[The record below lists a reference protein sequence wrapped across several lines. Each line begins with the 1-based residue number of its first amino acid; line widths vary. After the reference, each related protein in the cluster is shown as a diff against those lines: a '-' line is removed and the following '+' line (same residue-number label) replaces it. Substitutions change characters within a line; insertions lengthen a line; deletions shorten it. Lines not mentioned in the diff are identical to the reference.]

1 MKIAGIV
8 PFAEDASILSNA
20 KYFKSHIPNA
30 EGLQVF
36 WTGAIVPG
44 ETSSDLATDMGNTLE
59 AIKAAE
65 GKGFDAVVLFC
76 HMDFGLEEA
85 RELVRIP
92 VLGPLG
98 TSLHL
103 GSVLGRRMCV
113 IVPNEPLKRGVEYR
127 VRAYGLDNMV
137 TIKSM
142 GISAN
147 GMEPYYTEYLKSGTY
162 GEGLDRLASVAIKA
176 IEEDDATVLIHGCG
190 SLLWLVDAAIKKLKE
205 KGYDIPF
212 INPIPTT
219 IELAK
224 AVVNLGLTQSK
235 IVYPGFKWPSGSPKF
250 HSS

>member
-1 MKIAGIV
+1 VKIAGIV
-8 PFAEDASILSNA
+8 SFAEESTILADNAYFRSN
-20 KYFKSHIPNA
+20 IPRFDDL
-30 EGLQVF
+30 EIF
-36 WTGAIVPG
+36 YTGTIVPG
-44 ETSSDLATDMGNTLE
+44 ETSSDLAADMGNTLE

-65 GKGFDAVVLFC
+65 EKGFDAVVLFC

-103 GSVLGRRMCV
+103 GRTLGRRICV
-113 IVPNEPLKRGVEYR
+113 ITPNEPLKRGVEYR

-137 TIKSM
+137 IIKSM

-147 GMEPYYTEYLKSGTY
+147 GMKPYYTEYLKSGEY
-162 GEGLDRLASVAIKA
+162 GEVLERLVSVAIKA
-176 IEEDDATVLIHGCG
+176 IEEDDATVLTHGCG
-190 SLLWLVDAAIKKLKE
+190 SLLWLVDVAIKKLKE

-219 IELAK
+219 LELAK
-224 AVVNLGLTQSK
+224 AVVNLGLTQSR

-250 HSS
+250 LSS